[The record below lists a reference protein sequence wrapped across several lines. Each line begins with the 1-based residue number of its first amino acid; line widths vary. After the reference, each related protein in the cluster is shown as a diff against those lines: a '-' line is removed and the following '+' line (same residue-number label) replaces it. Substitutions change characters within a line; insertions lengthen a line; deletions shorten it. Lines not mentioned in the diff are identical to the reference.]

1 MRTLG
6 AIPNPMFDN
15 PGRRKDR
22 GQSETERHEAGA
34 GCLMMPIPADHSTAR
49 QPIPST
55 VARLEVAARLVGLV
69 GRNPGDLGI
78 EVEQGL

>member
-1 MRTLG
+1 
-6 AIPNPMFDN
+6 
-15 PGRRKDR
+15 
-22 GQSETERHEAGA
+22 
-34 GCLMMPIPADHSTAR
+34 MPHDADPQSTAR

-78 EVEQGL
+78 EFFSKLPV